1 MIASGK
7 RSSRRRAE
15 IVEATLRVISR
26 SGADA
31 VTHRAV
37 AADAGV
43 SLASTTYYFDSKDAL
58 VQEALDLVIER
69 SAALVADHTAVD
81 GPISHDELV
90 ERLVRLTEAQ
100 LEDADA
106 PLVAQYE
113 LMIEAGRRP
122 QLRPLAERWE
132 AVYMRSLATL
142 VGASGLPSRRRPPG
156 SSLRCSKAA
165 CWHSSH
171 CHTTISSTP
180 ICVRCSAGLWR
191 ASPDLE
197 DVTLRPVQRPP

>member
-69 SAALVADHTAVD
+69 STTLLADHTAVD
-81 GPISHDELV
+81 GPISHDQLV

-132 AVYMRSLATL
+132 AVYMQSLATL
-142 VGASGLPSRRRPPG
+142 VEASGLPRPDEATRI
-156 SSLRCSKAA
+156 L
-165 CWHSSH
+165 
-171 CHTTISSTP
+171 
-180 ICVRCSAGLWR
+180 
-191 ASPDLE
+191 
-197 DVTLRPVQRPP
+197 VTLLEGSLLAQLSLPHADFIDADLRPMLRRVVASLA

>member
-1 MIASGK
+1 MITSGK

-58 VQEALDLVIER
+58 VQEALDLVIDR
-69 SAALVADHTAVD
+69 SAALVADHAAVD
-81 GPISHDELV
+81 GPISRDELV
-90 ERLVRLTEAQ
+90 ERLVRLAEAQ

-132 AVYMRSLATL
+132 AVYMQSLATL
-142 VGASGLPSRRRPPG
+142 VEASGLPQPQEATR
-156 SSLRCSKAA
+156 
-165 CWHSSH
+165 
-171 CHTTISSTP
+171 I
-180 ICVRCSAGLWR
+180 I
-191 ASPDLE
+191 
-197 DVTLRPVQRPP
+197 VTLLEGSLLAQLSLPQDDFIASDLRPMLHRVVASLA

>member
-142 VGASGLPSRRRPPG
+142 VEASGLPQPQEATR
-156 SSLRCSKAA
+156 
-165 CWHSSH
+165 
-171 CHTTISSTP
+171 I
-180 ICVRCSAGLWR
+180 I
-191 ASPDLE
+191 
-197 DVTLRPVQRPP
+197 VTLLEGSLLAQLSLPHDDFIDADLRPMLRRVVASLA

>member
-1 MIASGK
+1 M
-7 RSSRRRAE
+7 
-15 IVEATLRVISR
+15 ISR

-69 SAALVADHTAVD
+69 STVLVSEHTTVD
-81 GPISHDELV
+81 GPISHGELV

-132 AVYMRSLATL
+132 TVYMQSLATL
-142 VGASGLPSRRRPPG
+142 VEASGLPQPQEATR
-156 SSLRCSKAA
+156 
-165 CWHSSH
+165 
-171 CHTTISSTP
+171 I
-180 ICVRCSAGLWR
+180 I
-191 ASPDLE
+191 
-197 DVTLRPVQRPP
+197 VTLLEGSLLAQLSLPQDDFIDADLRPMLRRVVTSLA